1 MMMKELVIYI
11 GSFSF
16 PLGDAVAKRAY
27 GIALSLAHAG
37 YQTLIVDE
45 DSSVAAGMVFD
56 KGSVDG
62 ILHYS
67 LHKPGSDLERFLIKK
82 DVSAFRTCVL
92 KLQNEY
98 VIKAVVFCGTRCAL
112 FANAIVNACRKMHI
126 PTIADSMDWLSAR
139 TGNVLFD
146 AIKQSDITLE
156 LCYVNKKANGVMAIS
171 TYLADYYRSK
181 GKKTIIV
188 PPLSPYDHTEFSGE
202 LSDAPTL
209 VYAGVPCR
217 LDRPLVDPSDAKD
230 RLDIAIALLYR
241 AYTDSMGFQLH
252 IYGMT
257 EEQYLTAFPHQT
269 AIVTELVSAGR
280 IAFLGR
286 VSSDVVKEAVSQA
299 DYTILLR
306 EKNRTSMAGYPTKI
320 SESIALGTPVITTD
334 TSDICNHVRDGIDA
348 FILNIE
354 DLDMGYSQLSVAL
367 RLEKEQRINMKMN
380 AGGNS
385 SYSPATYANILHRF
399 IQAL

>member
-1 MMMKELVIYI
+1 MRKRIVYI

-16 PLGDAVAKRAY
+16 PFGDAVAKRVY
-27 GIALSLAHAG
+27 GTALALQTGG
-37 YQTLIVDE
+37 YEVMIIGEDAAILPGQISDEHKVCGFTLCNI
-45 DSSVAAGMVFD
+45 
-56 KGSVDG
+56 
-62 ILHYS
+62 
-67 LHKPGSDLERFLIKK
+67 HKPASSKEHYLYRADAKLIGE
-82 DVSAFRTCVL
+82 
-92 KLQNEY
+92 KLRKWHAEDE
-98 VIKAVVFCGTRCAL
+98 IAAVFFCGTKCWL
-112 FANAIVNACRKMHI
+112 LANAIVNACRKMHI

-202 LSDAPTL
+202 LSDAATL

-241 AYTDSMGFQLH
+241 AYTDGMAFQFH

-334 TSDICNHVRDGIDA
+334 TSDICDHVCNGTDA
-348 FILNIE
+348 FILNIA
-354 DLDMGYSQLSVAL
+354 DLDMAYSQLCVAL
-367 RLEKEQRINMKMN
+367 RLEKEQRINMKKN
-380 AGGNS
+380 AGSNV
-385 SYSPATYANILHRF
+385 SYSPATYADTLQRF